1 MKEYTIRPFTRW
13 EEMQALE
20 ISERMWTPTVDIAA
34 SAKIGWTEDALLVR
48 LEAKEALIRAEES
61 GPLGHPWEDSCLE
74 FFFSPVADDP
84 RYINIEFNSNA
95 CCCLGL
101 GDGKER
107 MRLLPERNWLEP
119 EVFTTPSGWDI
130 TYRVPFDL
138 LKMLFPAFEAAPGTV
153 IRANCYK
160 CGDKTAQPH
169 FLSWNRVTSETPN
182 FHRPQD
188 FGIMILG

>member
-34 SAKIGWTEDALLVR
+34 SAKIGWTKDALLVR
-48 LEAKEALIRAEES
+48 LTAREALIRAEES

-74 FFFSPVADDP
+74 FFFSPVAGDP
-84 RYINIEFNSNA
+84 RYINIEFNPNA

-119 EVFTTPSGWDI
+119 EVFTIPEGWGI

-138 LKMLFPAFEAAPGTV
+138 LKMLFPAFDAAPGTV

-160 CGDKTAQPH
+160 CGDKTVKPH
-169 FLSWNRVTSETPN
+169 FLSWNRVTAETPN

-188 FGIMILG
+188 FGKMVLG

>member
-107 MRLLPERNWLEP
+107 MRLLPERNWLGP
-119 EVFTTPSGWDI
+119 EVFTAPGGWGCSRPSWRSTSAGASSFSTRRPTGRRSSGW
-130 TYRVPFDL
+130 RCCW
-138 LKMLFPAFEAAPGTV
+138 
-153 IRANCYK
+153 R
-160 CGDKTAQPH
+160 
-169 FLSWNRVTSETPN
+169 
-182 FHRPQD
+182 
-188 FGIMILG
+188 

>member
-1 MKEYTIRPFTRW
+1 MKEYIIRPFSRW
-13 EEMQALE
+13 ENMEKLE
-20 ISERMWTPTVDIAA
+20 ITERMWTPTVDIAA
-34 SAKIGWTEDALLVR
+34 CARIGYTKDALLVR
-48 LEAKEALIRAEES
+48 LEAWEALIRAEEI

-74 FFFSPVADDP
+74 FFFSPVAGDP
-84 RYINIEFNSNA
+84 RYINIEFNPNA

-119 EVFTTPSGWDI
+119 KVFTTPEGWGI
-130 TYRVPFDL
+130 SYHVPFDL
-138 LKMLFPAFEAAPGTV
+138 LKMLFPAFHAAPGTV

-188 FGIMILG
+188 FGKMILE

>member
-13 EEMQALE
+13 EDMEKLE

-34 SAKIGWTEDALLVR
+34 CAKIGWAEDALLVR
-48 LEAKEALIRAEES
+48 LTAREALIRAEES

-74 FFFSPVADDP
+74 FFFSPVAGDP
-84 RYINIEFNSNA
+84 RYINIEFNPNA

-101 GDGKER
+101 GDGTER

-119 EVFTTPSGWDI
+119 EVFTTPEGWGI

-138 LKMLFPAFEAAPGTV
+138 LKMLFPAFTAAHGTV

-188 FGIMILG
+188 FGKMILE

>member
-1 MKEYTIRPFTRW
+1 MKEYVIRPFTRW
-13 EEMQALE
+13 EDMESLD
-20 ISERMWTPTVDIAA
+20 ICERMWTPDVDI
-34 SAKIGWTEDALLVR
+34 SARAQIGYTPDALLVR
-48 LEAKEALIRAEES
+48 LTAREALIRAEET

-74 FFFSPVADDP
+74 FFFSPVAGDP
-84 RYINIEFNSNA
+84 RYINIEFNPNA

-119 EVFTTPSGWDI
+119 DVFTTPEGWGI

-138 LKMLFPAFEAAPGTV
+138 IKMLFPSFQAAPGTV

-160 CGDKTAQPH
+160 CGDKTEQAH

-188 FGIMILG
+188 FGKMILG

>member
-1 MKEYTIRPFTRW
+1 MKEYIIRPFTRW
-13 EEMQALE
+13 EDVEKLE
-20 ISERMWTPTVDIAA
+20 ISERMWTPAVDIAA
-34 SAKIGWTEDALLVR
+34 SAKIGWTRDALLVR
-48 LEAKEALIRAEES
+48 LETREAAVRAEEN

-74 FFFSPVADDP
+74 FFFSPVAGDP
-84 RYINIEFNSNA
+84 RYINIEFNPNA

-101 GDGKER
+101 GDGRER

-119 EVFTTPSGWDI
+119 EVFTSPEGWGI
-130 TYRVPFDL
+130 EYQVPFAL
-138 LKMLFPAFEAAPGTV
+138 LKMLFPAFQAAPGTV

-188 FGIMILG
+188 FGRMDLG

>member
-1 MKEYTIRPFTRW
+1 MKEYIIRPFSRW
-13 EEMQALE
+13 EDLETLE
-20 ISERMWTPTVDIAA
+20 ICERMWTPPADIAA
-34 SAKIGWTEDALLVR
+34 SARIGYTADALLVR
-48 LEAKEALIRAEES
+48 LQAREGAVRAEES

-74 FFFSPVADDP
+74 FFFSPVTGDP
-84 RYINIEFNSNA
+84 RYVNIEFNPNA

-107 MRLLPERNWLEP
+107 MRLLPEKNWLEP
-119 EVFTTPSGWDI
+119 RVFSALGGWGI
-130 TYRVPFDL
+130 EYRVPFAL
-138 LKMLFPAFEAAPGTV
+138 LRMLFPGFEAVPGAV

-160 CGDKTAQPH
+160 CGDKTERVH

-188 FGIMILG
+188 FGKMILG

>member
-1 MKEYTIRPFTRW
+1 MKEYIIRPFSRW
-13 EEMQALE
+13 EDMEKLD
-20 ISERMWTPTVDIAA
+20 ISEQMWTWPVDIAA
-34 SAKIGWTEDALLVR
+34 CAKIGWTEDALLVR
-48 LEAKEALIRAEES
+48 LEAREALIRAEEN

-74 FFFSPVADDP
+74 FFFSPVAGDP
-84 RYINIEFNSNA
+84 RYINIEFNPNA

-101 GDGKER
+101 GDGRER

-119 EVFTTPSGWDI
+119 EVFTAPDGWGI
-130 TYRVPFDL
+130 TYRVPFAL
-138 LKMLFPAFEAAPGTV
+138 LKMLFTAFQAAPGAV

-160 CGDKTAQPH
+160 CGDKTAKPH

-188 FGIMILG
+188 FGRMVLG